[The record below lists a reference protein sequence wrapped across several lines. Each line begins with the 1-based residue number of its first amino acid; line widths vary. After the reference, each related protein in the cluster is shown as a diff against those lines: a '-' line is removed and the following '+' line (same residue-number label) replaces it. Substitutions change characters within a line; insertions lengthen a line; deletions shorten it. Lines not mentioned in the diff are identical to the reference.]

1 MQLGYTQLMIV
12 PRRWL
17 QSFDYVQRKK
27 PPLNG
32 RFSCFL
38 FIFFGQHVVRY
49 VMGLCKSFFKILFRS
64 CTFRA
69 GLLPADSG
77 EFIPLS
83 FINDIFLYKQFH
95 FLLFR
100 FIKASNILN
109 ISINKTFKIT
119 FFNHSI
125 CHFKNIIYC
134 LPTTIIFSVIQTKT
148 IQFN

>member
-1 MQLGYTQLMIV
+1 MNWVFSIFCF
-12 PRRWL
+12 
-17 QSFDYVQRKK
+17 SFFCSLLSCDYII
-27 PPLNG
+27 PLIEWYVKG
-32 RFSCFL
+32 
-38 FIFFGQHVVRY
+38 FF
-49 VMGLCKSFFKILFRS
+49 KSFLKILFRS
-64 CTFRA
+64 CSFRA

-100 FIKASNILN
+100 FIKASNVLIT
-109 ISINKTFKIT
+109 SINKAFKIT

-125 CHFKNIIYC
+125 CHFKDIIYC
-134 LPTTIIFSVIQTKT
+134 LSDTIIFPFVQAQT